1 MKMRSGTQQ
10 KPAVPKGKAVAG
22 TPRAYFSNSRTPVH
36 PNFDR
41 HASVGRKTELKE
53 RRK

>member
-1 MKMRSGTQQ
+1 MKREKMKTGPVQKSGTAQ
-10 KPAVPKGKAVAG
+10 KPWA
-22 TPRAYFSNSRTPVH
+22 NSRTPVH

-41 HASVGRKTELKE
+41 HSSVGAKRELKE